1 MIRFLAAL
9 ALALATGLPANAQQ
23 AAPEADELLA
33 LNFYM
38 QQQDTKAVDAELR
51 RLQLKYPQWTPP
63 QDLSRIGAT
72 VPSTEIDAFYRHV
85 AAARFDQA
93 RETLA
98 QARQDYPDWD
108 PPAEMTDL
116 LEIAEGQASLDAA
129 LEEGKLANALQ
140 IVGNAPG
147 LLRCDRINNAWR
159 LAEAQQAAGQD
170 GDALGTYRAVL
181 SACINEADLVATLE
195 KAGAVSSEAEL
206 RSLFAQVMS
215 RFPAQEERYAEL
227 LQRLLA
233 GRGAAPPTTASETK
247 NDARPVQRSGTASSK
262 SAPPEQAASAP
273 AASPAPAAP
282 ASTSQPSRA
291 TAARAPAP
299 QPAASSVEALVS
311 AGDWNGCMQRSA
323 GSSVAA
329 VVYQRGWCAYNLER
343 PMEAISAFRIA
354 LSGRLDAT
362 QRRDAAYGIA
372 LAYLKM
378 KMPEEAARI
387 SAGTDF
393 TRTQRVDIERQILDQ
408 RGVRAYQSRQY
419 KKAIQYFDALEQV
432 AGGIRRDLD
441 ILRAYAYLNSGNRNR
456 ARNEFLRLNREMS
469 TRESRAGFA
478 ASSD

>member
-1 MIRFLAAL
+1 MIRSLAAL
-9 ALALATGLPANAQQ
+9 AVVLAGALPATAQQ
-23 AAPEADELLA
+23 TAPEADELLA

-38 QQQDTKAVDAELR
+38 QQQDTKAIEAELR

-63 QDLSRIGAT
+63 QDLSRVGST
-72 VPSTEIDAFYRHV
+72 VPSTEIDTFYRHV
-85 AAARFDQA
+85 AEGRFDQA

-98 QARQDYPDWD
+98 QARQDYPEWD

-116 LEIAEGQASLDAA
+116 IEIAEGQALLDAA
-129 LEEGKLANALQ
+129 LGEGNLANALQ
-140 IVGNAPG
+140 IVGSAPG

-159 LAEAQQAAGQD
+159 LADTQQAGGSD
-170 GDALGTYRAVL
+170 SDALGTYRAVL
-181 SACINEADLVATLE
+181 TACINEADLVATLE
-195 KAGAVSSEAEL
+195 KADEVASEAEL
-206 RSLFAQVMS
+206 RALFAQVMS
-215 RFPAQEERYAEL
+215 RFPAQEERYSEL

-233 GRGAAPPTTASETK
+233 GRGSTNSAGASESAEV
-247 NDARPVQRSGTASSK
+247 ARPVRRSTTTSRSTKSTA
-262 SAPPEQAASAP
+262 PETRTPAVQAAAP
-273 AASPAPAAP
+273 
-282 ASTSQPSRA
+282 QPSR
-291 TAARAPAP
+291 TNPGP
-299 QPAASSVEALVS
+299 VQQSTTSSLDRMVS
-311 AGDWNGCMQRSA
+311 AGDWAGCMQSTA

-343 PMEAISAFRIA
+343 PMEAVSAFRTA
-354 LSGRLDAT
+354 LAGRLEAT

-408 RGVRAYQSRQY
+408 RGVLAYQNRQY
-419 KKAIQYFDALEQV
+419 RQAIQYFDALEQV

-441 ILRAYAYLNSGNRNR
+441 ILRAYAYLNSGNRGR
-456 ARNEFLRLNREMS
+456 ARSEFLRLNKEMS
-469 TRESRAGFA
+469 TRESRAGLS

>member
-1 MIRFLAAL
+1 MIRSIAAL
-9 ALALATGLPANAQQ
+9 ALVLAGVLPANAQQ
-23 AAPEADELLA
+23 TAPEADELLA

-38 QQQDTKAVDAELR
+38 QQQDTRAIEAELR

-63 QDLSRIGAT
+63 QDLSRIGMT
-72 VPSTEIDAFYRHV
+72 VPSTEIDAFYREV
-85 AAARFDQA
+85 AEGRFDQA

-116 LEIAEGQASLDAA
+116 LEIAEGQALLDAA
-129 LEEGKLANALQ
+129 LEESNLANALQ
-140 IVGNAPG
+140 IVGSAPG
-147 LLRCDRINNAWR
+147 LLRCDRVNNAWR
-159 LAEAQQAAGQD
+159 LAEAQQAGGSD
-170 GDALGTYRAVL
+170 SDALGTYRAVL

-195 KAGAVSSEAEL
+195 KADEVSSESEL

-215 RFPAQEERYAEL
+215 RFPPQEARYSEL
-227 LQRLLA
+227 LQRLLD
-233 GRGAAPPTTASETK
+233 GRGSEPPTTASK
-247 NDARPVQRSGTASSK
+247 NTDDAQPVQRSATASQPQST
-262 SAPPEQAASAP
+262 SLPAPVASAP
-273 AASPAPAAP
+273 AV
-282 ASTSQPSRA
+282 QA
-291 TAARAPAP
+291 TAPQPARKTPAPAP
-299 QPAASSVEALVS
+299 QPAANSLDALVS

-343 PMEAISAFRIA
+343 PMEAVSAFRTA
-354 LSGRLDAT
+354 LSGRLDPT

-393 TRTQRVDIERQILDQ
+393 TRTQRVDVERQILDQ
-408 RGVRAYQSRQY
+408 RGVLAYQNRQY
-419 KKAIQYFDALEQV
+419 AQAIQYFDALEQV

-441 ILRAYAYLNSGNRNR
+441 TLRAFAYLNAGNKSR
-456 ARNEFLRLNREMS
+456 AKTEFLRLHNEMA
-469 TRESRAGFA
+469 TRETRAGLNA
-478 ASSD
+478 VLTGE